1 MRIIPFSILLMLL
14 LMFWSRPGLAQSA
27 NVHAKLLFAEPYS
40 LQITTGKTTS
50 LIFPYSIKSV
60 DRGSADL
67 LVQEAKGVDNILQLK
82 AARENFAETNLSV
95 ITSDGNLYSFV
106 VGYDRKPSQLTIS
119 FGADTLSGI
128 GRGKVSQ
135 LSNASESATSEA
147 SIIATADKLLKIRK
161 SIVHGI
167 RDKYYKM
174 KFSLNGVYIQRN
186 ILYCQIRCK
195 NSSNIDYDVDM
206 LRFYLRDRK
215 RSKRTASQEIE
226 LKPLYVAGNTT
237 IISGKTRSLCVVA
250 LPKFTI
256 PDAKYLAIEM
266 KEKNGGRNLLLKVHN
281 RHIIHARVVKAQ

>member
-14 LMFWSRPGLAQSA
+14 VMFWNRPCLAQSA
-27 NVHAKLLFAEPYS
+27 NVHAKILFTEPYN
-40 LQITTGKTTS
+40 LQIATGKTTS
-50 LIFPYSIKSV
+50 LVFPYAIKNV

-82 AARENFAETNLSV
+82 AAKENFAETNLTV
-95 ITSDGNLYSFV
+95 ITSDGNLYSFI

-119 FGADTLSGI
+119 FGTDTLSGI
-128 GRGKVSQ
+128 DRGKVSQ
-135 LSNASESATSEA
+135 SLSASESATSEA
-147 SIIATADKLLKIRK
+147 SMITTADKLLKIRK
-161 SIVHGI
+161 SIVHGV

-186 ILYCQIRCK
+186 VMYCQIRYK

-206 LRFYLRDRK
+206 LRFYLRDRR
-215 RSKRTASQEIE
+215 RSKRSASQEIE
-226 LKPLYVAGNTT
+226 LKPLYVTGNTAL
-237 IISGKTRSLCVVA
+237 IHGKTRSQCVVA

-281 RHIIHARVVKAQ
+281 RHIIQAKVIKVP